1 MGFRLGNLPEIR
13 TIIEEEVEMALQG
26 QQSAQQAL
34 DTAVERGDV
43 VLRRFERINR

>member
-13 TIIEEEVEMALQG
+13 NIIEEEVETAFQG

-34 DTAVERGDV
+34 DNAVERGDV
-43 VLRRFERINR
+43 VLRAFERTYR